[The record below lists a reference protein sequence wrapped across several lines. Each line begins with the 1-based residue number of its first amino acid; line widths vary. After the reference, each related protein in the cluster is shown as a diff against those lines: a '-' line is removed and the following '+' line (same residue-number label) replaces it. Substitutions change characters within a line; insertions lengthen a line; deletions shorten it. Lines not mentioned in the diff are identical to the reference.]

1 MLSARKAALLS
12 LVLLVAALAA
22 VSAEVKVKADR
33 AADLLSEREN
43 TLDVSF
49 EEFTLADVVQYL
61 AEKGGVNIVIDPKS
75 DLATLKVSADLKG
88 VTWLQVLNYLAEKY
102 EFDVETSE
110 TGVYYLRQPKR
121 IDLMADNAPL
131 REVIRQIA
139 EDAGFNLY
147 VGLWKGPTEAQLE
160 ALRKAGMPVICAQNE
175 VGLRHRDD
183 PIIVGW
189 MHGDEPDNAQRRPDG
204 KGYGPPIP
212 PAKIIAD
219 YQRMRAADPTRE
231 SRETFKSIEAEVRH
245 SLQGGQVAES
255 SHEDLHEPDH
265 DESADPDA
273 GRAAESGE
281 PTGERDRRPSWYPE
295 IQAPAP
301 ETAESNEPG
310 PNPGEPE
317 SADSEPSEGH

>member
-1 MLSARKAALLS
+1 VILSALSFQLALFGNLDLTEM
-12 LVLLVAALAA
+12 LVILVFAIMIFGRNLPRVAAQVMTQFTRAR
-22 VSAEVKVKADR
+22 SA
-33 AADLLSEREN
+33 
-43 TLDVSF
+43 
-49 EEFTLADVVQYL
+49 
-61 AEKGGVNIVIDPKS
+61 
-75 DLATLKVSADLKG
+75 
-88 VTWLQVLNYLAEKY
+88 
-102 EFDVETSE
+102 
-110 TGVYYLRQPKR
+110 
-121 IDLMADNAPL
+121 L
-131 REVIRQIA
+131 REVWRESGIGEEIREVQRELNTSA
-139 EDAGFNLY
+139 EKL
-147 VGLWKGPTEAQLE
+147 
-160 ALRKAGMPVICAQNE
+160 
-175 VGLRHRDD
+175 
-183 PIIVGW
+183 
-189 MHGDEPDNAQRRPDG
+189 
-204 KGYGPPIP
+204 
-212 PAKIIAD
+212 
-219 YQRMRAADPTRE
+219 RAADPTRE